1 MLTFFYRL
9 AQWLYRFRVVL
20 WIVGAT
26 STALFSGTL
35 FLSDG
40 TLTAAY
46 ALVSLTLLLWVL
58 WLLAVAYCFFE
69 PAPVPDSGAR
79 LWTRA
84 KVKFRRATV
93 WILAIVMS
101 LFFGLVIVM
110 TTRAI
115 GIVLAG

>member
-1 MLTFFYRL
+1 MLIFFHRVAQRLYRL
-9 AQWLYRFRVVL
+9 RILL

-26 STALFSGTL
+26 FTALLSGAL

-40 TLTAAY
+40 ALDAAY

-58 WLLAVAYCFFE
+58 WLLAFAYSFVE
-69 PAPVPDSGAR
+69 PAPVSDSGAR

-84 KVKFRRATV
+84 IVKLRRATAWV
-93 WILAIVMS
+93 LAIVMT
-101 LFFGLVIVM
+101 LFFGLATVM